1 MPRLRL
7 TNKALKPAAYLAIA
21 SFIVLATG
29 CSTSKDELLPHGDK
43 PHRLSQR
50 CDELGS
56 VHHPKQDR
64 HAR

>member
-29 CSTSKDELLPHGDK
+29 CSTSKDELLPHGF
-43 PHRLSQR
+43 L
-50 CDELGS
+50 LGIYGRGIFES
-56 VHHPKQDR
+56 RKN
-64 HAR
+64 